1 MFKSAV
7 AYVDFQIIYFFY
19 GRMDSSLDGLK
30 FAYKANLSRGIVAFA
45 AVMFIYFS
53 SSLYEQSVEGLR
65 HLFFML
71 GFFLLLF
78 DAASLAPVLRSCV
91 WSPALSDRASRYN
104 SKNKRLSSL
113 SFFVLVLA
121 LNLLYR
127 WDVLNLI
134 FLFVVAVD
142 FLVAYSLSTACIKY
156 DEENR

>member
-78 DAASLAPVLRSCV
+78 DAARLELMLRPRV
-91 WSPALSDRASRYN
+91 WSSGLSAMACRCNSRG
-104 SKNKRLSSL
+104 KRLSRLSL
-113 SFFVLVLA
+113 LVVVLA
-121 LNLLYR
+121 LTLLHR
-127 WDVLNLI
+127 WDILI
-134 FLFVVAVD
+134 LAFLFAVALDAFFV
-142 FLVAYSLSTACIKY
+142 YSLSSAWIKY